1 MNTNRN
7 TKVNRV
13 VSASAYRRLRTS
25 EVREQKHSK
34 KTADRKAVR
43 RMMRDEENLPKQH
56 QNL

>member
-25 EVREQKHSK
+25 EVREQKHCK
-34 KTADRKAVR
+34 KTTDRKAVR
-43 RMMRDEENLPKQH
+43 RMMRDE
-56 QNL
+56 